1 MEKTNRPSTPE
12 EKVEHD
18 LKAAAD
24 SVSVIEESIQ
34 KLEDGAEASA
44 EIRGNIQRNVQH
56 LKLVIDRKHVVDSGA
71 DVSSLQAAI
80 ELGDAKLS
88 EDIWA
93 N

>member
-1 MEKTNRPSTPE
+1 MERINRPSTPE

-34 KLEDGAEASA
+34 KLEDGAEASK
-44 EIRGNIQRNVQH
+44 EIRSNIERNVQH
-56 LKLVIDRKHVVDSGA
+56 LKLVIGRKHVVDSGA